1 MSNTNTVNGINEA
14 LTIGTPV
21 VGKYMREYTF
31 RGVVK
36 SYYFACARISYTIEL
51 DKPQMMFGIM
61 RSEISIS
68 AGYINSGCELEADEI
83 TDREAIRAS
92 LENESLVASH

>member
-1 MSNTNTVNGINEA
+1 
-14 LTIGTPV
+14 
-21 VGKYMREYTF
+21 
-31 RGVVK
+31 
-36 SYYFACARISYTIEL
+36 
-51 DKPQMMFGIM
+51 M